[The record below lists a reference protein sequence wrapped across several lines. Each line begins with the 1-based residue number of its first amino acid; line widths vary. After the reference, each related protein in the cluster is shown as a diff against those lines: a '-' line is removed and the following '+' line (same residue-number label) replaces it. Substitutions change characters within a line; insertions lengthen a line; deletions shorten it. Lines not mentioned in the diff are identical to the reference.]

1 MPVAAQNYRVKR
13 NSLPKSCL
21 PGKAFEKIRA
31 FSASSNKF
39 FPNLAAKT
47 TSHVLFCLHRPAFP
61 LSIAVEHI
69 VYYEGYSPPHQKERL
84 LPDGGTDLV
93 IDLTQEPK
101 NVYDNEDFNRFT
113 PFKKAWISG
122 IRRAYITI
130 DAGQNASMMVVRF
143 RAGAAHGLFGF
154 PLNELADTVVE
165 MDAIAGAEFFRFR
178 EYLLE
183 QPTPEAKF
191 AALENWLLRRMRG
204 EAGPHPVVGY
214 ALDRIQRDPHLL
226 TVMDIQQKTGF
237 SNKHF
242 IHLFEKYVGVT
253 PKTYLRIVKF
263 QRVLTEIEQAR
274 KIHWNDIV
282 YSCGYYDQAHFIKE
296 FRHFSGL
303 NPTTYLAD
311 KGEFLNYIP
320 LK

>member
-1 MPVAAQNYRVKR
+1 M
-13 NSLPKSCL
+13 
-21 PGKAFEKIRA
+21 RA
-31 FSASSNKF
+31 FFTPSGIF
-39 FPNLAAKT
+39 FPNLAAKIT
-47 TSHVLFCLHRPAFP
+47 THVLFRVHRPAFP

-93 IDLTQEPK
+93 IDLTQVPK
-101 NVYDNEDFNRFT
+101 NVYNNEDFNSFT

-122 IRRAYITI
+122 IRREYITI

-143 RAGAAHGLFGF
+143 RAGAACVLLGF
-154 PLNELADTVVE
+154 PLNELADSVVE
-165 MDAIAGAEFFRFR
+165 MDAVAGAEFFRFR

-191 AALENWLLRRMRG
+191 AALENWLLSRMHR
-204 EAGPHPVVGY
+204 EAEPHPVVGY
-214 ALDRIQRDPHLL
+214 ALDRIHRDPNLV
-226 TVMDIQQKTGF
+226 TVADIQRKTGF

-242 IHLFEKYVGVT
+242 IHLFEKNVGVT
-253 PKTYLRIVKF
+253 PKTYLRIIKF

-274 KIHWNDIV
+274 KIQWSDIV
-282 YSCGYYDQAHFIKE
+282 YGCGYYDQAHFIKE

-303 NPTTYLAD
+303 NPTTYLAE